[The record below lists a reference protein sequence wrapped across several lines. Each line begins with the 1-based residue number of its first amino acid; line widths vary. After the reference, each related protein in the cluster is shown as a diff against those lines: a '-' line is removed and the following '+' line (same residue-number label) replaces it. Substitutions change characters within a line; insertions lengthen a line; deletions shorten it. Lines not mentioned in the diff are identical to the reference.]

1 MEFSSIESVKSRKSF
16 QELNIYNIPDGETLK
31 FMNCSKT
38 DPAPPLP
45 SKNKQLPKP
54 YEIPTELLYQD
65 PGVKKEKIYEW
76 FEKKKYRKLS
86 SADIKYVNYNN
97 YLCKLLSICDP
108 A

>member
-16 QELNIYNIPDGETLK
+16 QELNIYNIPEGETLK
-31 FMNCSKT
+31 FMNCSNT

-65 PGVKKEKIYEW
+65 PGVKKRR
-76 FEKKKYRKLS
+76 FMNGLRKRS
-86 SADIKYVNYNN
+86 TES
-97 YLCKLLSICDP
+97 
-108 A
+108 